1 MRELTVREFKN
12 IMRENGFKYSRD
24 ARGSHEIW
32 ENTNGEMFTI
42 PTAKKMVKA
51 GLVWQFM
58 RLYVK

>member
-12 IMRENGFKYSRD
+12 IMRENGFKYLRD

-42 PTAKKMVKA
+42 PTAKKIVKA